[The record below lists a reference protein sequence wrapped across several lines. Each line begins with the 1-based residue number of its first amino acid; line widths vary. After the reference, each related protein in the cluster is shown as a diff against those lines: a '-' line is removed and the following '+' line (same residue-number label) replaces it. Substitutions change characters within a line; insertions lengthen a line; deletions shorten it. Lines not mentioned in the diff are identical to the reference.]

1 MTAVAASG
9 YAAPQGLLDFMRA
22 RPLHEWAD
30 ASGQRWAWRDS
41 GAAAPGVAL
50 LPGALGNGDVA
61 WKIAQALERDFRVL
75 TIHYPS
81 GVGPV
86 RLSQGLH
93 ELLGH
98 LRAGPV
104 ALWGSSYG
112 AWWAQQFALQHG
124 ADLRALWLG
133 NTFTDGADVAG
144 SPLFDAQWLQAA
156 SAAEVVERWHA
167 ATIARPDSELRQLQL
182 YMLHH
187 GLPAEAFRQRLQQV
201 AQAPA
206 LPVGVDIPRLV
217 LSGCADDAI
226 ITPAVS
232 ARLRARYPGAQVVA
246 LDTGG
251 HYPHVTEA
259 ETLVPQLRRW
269 ASVRQS

>member
-41 GAAAPGVAL
+41 GTAAPGVAL

-93 ELLGH
+93 ELLEH
-98 LRAGPV
+98 LRHHTPILTTIAET
-104 ALWGSSYG
+104 G
-112 AWWAQQFALQHG
+112 AWDDDLARATGEVIDAFKLGFITGDGKPLASG
-124 ADLRALWLG
+124 EEAAEAIEAADL
-133 NTFTDGADVAG
+133 
-144 SPLFDAQWLQAA
+144 
-156 SAAEVVERWHA
+156 
-167 ATIARPDSELRQLQL
+167 
-182 YMLHH
+182 
-187 GLPAEAFRQRLQQV
+187 
-201 AQAPA
+201 
-206 LPVGVDIPRLV
+206 
-217 LSGCADDAI
+217 
-226 ITPAVS
+226 
-232 ARLRARYPGAQVVA
+232 
-246 LDTGG
+246 
-251 HYPHVTEA
+251 EA
-259 ETLVPQLRRW
+259 EQIVVKKKR
-269 ASVRQS
+269 S